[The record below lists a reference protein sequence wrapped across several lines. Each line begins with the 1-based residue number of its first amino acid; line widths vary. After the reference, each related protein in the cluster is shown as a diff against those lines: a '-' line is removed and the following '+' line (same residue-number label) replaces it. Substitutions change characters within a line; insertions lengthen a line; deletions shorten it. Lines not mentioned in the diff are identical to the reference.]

1 MQEAFL
7 RYMKDEKPIANKEHE
22 KAWLIRTT
30 IHICMDILKE
40 QLAAADRA
48 AGGIHAGGVER
59 GLSAVSDQG

>member
-1 MQEAFL
+1 MADPDDDPYL
-7 RYMKDEKPIANKEHE
+7 YGY
-22 KAWLIRTT
+22 
-30 IHICMDILKE
+30 LKE